1 MNIHPTCLVVD
12 FIDNVVAT
20 PLLYVWLFLLR
31 LKLRDKERRIKSM
44 IGYCPVGG
52 GWGGE
57 GSDEIHA
64 IDFGNDI

>member
-1 MNIHPTCLVVD
+1 
-12 FIDNVVAT
+12 
-20 PLLYVWLFLLR
+20 
-31 LKLRDKERRIKSM
+31 M

-64 IDFGNDI
+64 IDFGNDISEGRV